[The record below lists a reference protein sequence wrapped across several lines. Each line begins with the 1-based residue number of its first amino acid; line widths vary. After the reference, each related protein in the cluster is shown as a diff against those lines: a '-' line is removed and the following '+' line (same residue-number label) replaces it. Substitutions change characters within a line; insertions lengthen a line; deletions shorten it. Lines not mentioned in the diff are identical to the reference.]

1 MIEFF
6 YSLPIWLSAILVIGL
21 ALAVGLGCS
30 LGLRALFHLRVTRE
44 EHDIAINLMQVVAAY
59 IGIMLAFS
67 GVQVWQQFSDTKTAV
82 SQEAAAASELY
93 RDLTTYG
100 PATLAARTDLRAYV
114 ASIVND
120 EWPLLEQGKGSTATE
135 TVLATLFV
143 DFGKIHPK
151 DARDTAIYTETFSKL
166 NSLVVL
172 RRERIIDSQS
182 GIPTILWIVGLV
194 GSILTVSYA
203 SAFSKTRYDIAMIS
217 GISGTLGLVFLFI
230 LIVDKPFKGQFH
242 VVDTELAGLP
252 PVFDRLD
259 RMNASQGGS

>member
-1 MIEFF
+1 M
-6 YSLPIWLSAILVIGL
+6 
-21 ALAVGLGCS
+21 
-30 LGLRALFHLRVTRE
+30 
-44 EHDIAINLMQVVAAY
+44 
-59 IGIMLAFS
+59 
-67 GVQVWQQFSDTKTAV
+67 
-82 SQEAAAASELY
+82 
-93 RDLTTYG
+93 
-100 PATLAARTDLRAYV
+100 
-114 ASIVND
+114 
-120 EWPLLEQGKGSTATE
+120 
-135 TVLATLFV
+135 
-143 DFGKIHPK
+143 
-151 DARDTAIYTETFSKL
+151 
-166 NSLVVL
+166 L

-242 VVDTELAGLP
+242 VVNTELAGLP